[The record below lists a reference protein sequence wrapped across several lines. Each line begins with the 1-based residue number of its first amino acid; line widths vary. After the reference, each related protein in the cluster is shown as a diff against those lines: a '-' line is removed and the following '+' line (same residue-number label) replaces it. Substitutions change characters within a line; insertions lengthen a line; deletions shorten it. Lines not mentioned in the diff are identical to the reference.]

1 MTFERS
7 EDAPEGAPSGSGSP
21 DGFGLTAECRAFLRA
36 GMPDA
41 SAAEAPVAQHLA
53 ACAFCSARLAA
64 RQKLGVALRVRPP
77 APQELRSS
85 AFLDGIRTR
94 IIEQCEQ
101 APLGALLERA
111 MPVQVPAPLEGVFP
125 EGLLQS
131 DLSRTAVQAAAGAD
145 AGEARVDS
153 EIAWSRIRNG
163 VLAGVGEVVTQE
175 RAGHRLLRTKGMALA
190 SVAAAAAI
198 ICAMLVSEGTT
209 TSPTI
214 VITDV
219 ATMPSVEFSPM
230 AVLRHGAIR

>member
-1 MTFERS
+1 MTLERS
-7 EDAPEGAPSGSGSP
+7 PNAPDGEPSGS
-21 DGFGLTAECRAFLRA
+21 GLTAECRAFLRA
-36 GMPDA
+36 GMPAA
-41 SAAEAPVAQHLA
+41 SAAEAPLAQHLA

-64 RQKLGVALRVRPP
+64 RQKLAVAMRVRPT

-111 MPVQVPAPLEGVFP
+111 MPVQVPAQVEGAFP

-131 DLSRTAVQAAAGAD
+131 DLSRTAVQAAAGAN
-145 AGEARVDS
+145 AREARVDS
-153 EIAWSRIRNG
+153 ALAWSRVRLG
-163 VLAGVGEVVTQE
+163 VFAGANEEVAQE
-175 RAGHRLLRTKGMALA
+175 RQSQRLLRTKGMALA

-209 TSPTI
+209 TQPTI